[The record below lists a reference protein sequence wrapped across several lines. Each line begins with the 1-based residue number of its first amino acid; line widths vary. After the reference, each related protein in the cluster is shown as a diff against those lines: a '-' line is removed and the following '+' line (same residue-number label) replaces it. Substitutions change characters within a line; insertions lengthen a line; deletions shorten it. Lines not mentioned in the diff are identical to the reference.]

1 MLQKFKS
8 RKFIL
13 AIIGALIAI
22 VNAVL
27 DAVGGPAIN
36 TEAVLTILGPIIAYI
51 LGEAYADGANRR

>member
-13 AIIGALIAI
+13 AIIGALIAV

-27 DAVGGPAIN
+27 DVVGGPAIN